1 MKKTKYI
8 KKFIFFI
15 VNINKNNK
23 RQIKNNYLYL
33 IIKYKKIQ
41 VEEERIQ
48 QEKLLFAEMLTNS
61 NEKIF
66 LEAID
71 QFFEQDSPINYI
83 ESPDLDLDI
92 EIEKMNDKFCD
103 SLDEGDCGANLD
115 NITKDN
121 STEFDSEDASSHSNS
136 ILGKKKLFMNN
147 FLIINQ
153 ENIYNAKN
161 KVLKDYCS
169 KLQMIEQC
177 RNVWREKEM

>member
-1 MKKTKYI
+1 M
-8 KKFIFFI
+8 
-15 VNINKNNK
+15 
-23 RQIKNNYLYL
+23 
-33 IIKYKKIQ
+33 
-41 VEEERIQ
+41 EEERIQ
-48 QEKLLFAEMLTNS
+48 KEKLLFAEMLTNS

-83 ESPDLDLDI
+83 ESPDLDSDI

-103 SLDEGDCGANLD
+103 SLDEDDCGANLD

-121 STEFDSEDASSHSNS
+121 STEYDFEEATSQGS
-136 ILGKKKLFMNN
+136 IILSKKKLFINN

-153 ENIYNAKN
+153 ENIYKTKN

-169 KLQMIEQC
+169 KLQMIEKF